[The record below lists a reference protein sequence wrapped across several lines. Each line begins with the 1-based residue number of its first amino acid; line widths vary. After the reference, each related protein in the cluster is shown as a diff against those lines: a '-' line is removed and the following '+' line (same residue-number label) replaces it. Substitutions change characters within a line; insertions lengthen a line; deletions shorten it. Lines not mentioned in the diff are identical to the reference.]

1 MVSALAEAFIVPPL
15 IALAI
20 YLIYLFVVIPIYRR
34 RQRYSQYLPMSLY
47 SDSEETFINRT
58 RSRISGV
65 LRPLTNK
72 QWWSRRR
79 PRTMSFDTYFG
90 DEELEEGMGLQDPST
105 PRQREQDQSQRRLS
119 RDLEAGFRDD
129 SSSSDDS
136 D

>member
-1 MVSALAEAFIVPPL
+1 
-15 IALAI
+15 
-20 YLIYLFVVIPIYRR
+20 
-34 RQRYSQYLPMSLY
+34 
-47 SDSEETFINRT
+47 
-58 RSRISGV
+58 
-65 LRPLTNK
+65 
-72 QWWSRRR
+72 
-79 PRTMSFDTYFG
+79 MSFDTYFG